1 MKHRESRLQSSC
13 VAWFRLQYPEVGK
26 LLCAIPNG
34 GARSETEARILK
46 GEGVMAGVA
55 DCVLFLPRGG
65 YGTLCIEFKT
75 SDGRQSK
82 NQKDWQE
89 VAERYGNKYV
99 ICRSFEE
106 FRTAVI
112 SYIGAARI

>member
-1 MKHRESRLQSSC
+1 MRHKESSFQSSC
-13 VAWFRLQYPEVGK
+13 VTWFRLQYPEIGR

-34 GARSETEARILK
+34 GARGKTEAKILK
-46 GEGVMAGVA
+46 GEGVTAGVA

-75 SDGRQSK
+75 DTGRQSPA
-82 NQKDWQE
+82 QKDWQQL
-89 VAERYGNKYV
+89 AERYGNKYV

-106 FRTAVI
+106 FRETII
-112 SYIGAARI
+112 SYIGGMRI